1 MKQMCLIGFANQINM
16 CVCYPISYTMPS
28 VVKKNKD
35 RFLLIVESP
44 SKCKKI
50 EDYLGANYQCI
61 SSKGHFRE
69 IDGLGAIDL
78 KNRFRPTYTLIP
90 EKADHVAQ
98 MRKTIAAYPKHH
110 ILIATDDDREG
121 EAIAWHI
128 CDEFGLPVD
137 TTKRIVFHEIT
148 KQAVLKAVENPTTL
162 NLSLVS
168 AAKARQVLDMIV
180 GFKLSPLLWR
190 NVSKTKSKGG
200 ALSAGRCQT
209 PALRLVH
216 DNDLLCKSATKNTVS
231 KVYGT
236 FFSRNIRFR
245 LSKDFDN
252 TDALLSFLEKSKTF
266 THTLFIDKTKPASQA
281 APKPFTTSRL
291 LQQASSQL
299 HLSPKTT
306 MELCQTLY
314 QSGLITY
321 MRTDSTKF
329 SPVFLEKARESIVA
343 QFGDTYVGDLGSLE
357 QKDAANPH
365 EAIRPTNLDLKHYQ
379 TDNACL
385 SKLYTLIWKTSL
397 QACMSAAKS
406 QKTSVRVSAPSE
418 PLSDAFYEY
427 VVETPLHL
435 GWRKLGE
442 IAEKTDLSEGLLF
455 YFQSQNPGHV
465 TWSKIET
472 ETAQEGRVSHY
483 TEASLIQKLEELG
496 IGRPSTFAFL
506 VATIEDRG
514 YVKKA
519 DIKGRT
525 VTCTDYELM
534 PDGVL
539 NTRIFEKVFGEEKG
553 KLVLQPIGSL
563 VLAFLLAHFD
573 TFFSYGYTESM
584 EQALDQVAAMPAKE
598 AIESWP
604 NICQQCLTELTERME
619 PLKSAKKQTFAL
631 QDANYEL
638 VFSAYGASVKHVLED
653 GTTEYLSVKPEIA
666 DSLDLEKAKRGDY
679 SVEDLV
685 LRNHLGVY
693 EGHNVILKTGKY
705 GAYAQWDKSTQSL
718 KSLAEKPLSEI
729 TMADFLALMEEKS
742 ERETP
747 KDKST
752 LRTLTPNLS
761 IRKGKYGAY
770 IYHKTDAMEKP
781 AFYPL
786 KAMRTKWQE
795 SDTPALIQ
803 WIQNTYNI

>member
-1 MKQMCLIGFANQINM
+1 MTSSK
-16 CVCYPISYTMPS
+16 
-28 VVKKNKD
+28 KKNTY
-35 RFLLIVESP
+35 LLIVESP
-44 SKCKKI
+44 SKCAKI
-50 EDYLGANYQCI
+50 EEYLGPNYQCI

-78 KNRFRPTYTLIP
+78 KNQFKPTYTLIP

-98 MRKTIAAYPKHH
+98 MRKTIKTYPKHH

-128 CDEFGLPVD
+128 CDEFGLPID
-137 TTKRIVFHEIT
+137 STPRIVFHEIT
-148 KQAVLKAVENPTTL
+148 KPAILKAVENPTTL

-168 AAKARQVLDMIV
+168 AAKARQVLDMMV

-190 NVSKTKSKGG
+190 NVSKTKSKSG

-216 DNDLLCKSATKNTVS
+216 DNDLLCKSATQNTVS

-245 LSKDFDN
+245 LSRDFDN
-252 TDALLSFLEKSKTF
+252 QDSLLSFLEKSKTF
-266 THTLFIDKTKPASQA
+266 THTLSIDKTKPSSQSP
-281 APKPFTTSRL
+281 PKPFTTSRL

-321 MRTDSTKF
+321 MRTDSAKF
-329 SPVFLEKARESIVA
+329 SPVFLEKAREYIVA
-343 QFGDTYVGDLGSLE
+343 QFGDTYIGDLASLE
-357 QKDAANPH
+357 QKDATNPH
-365 EAIRPTNLDLKHYQ
+365 EAIRPTNLSLKHYQ
-379 TDNACL
+379 TDNASL
-385 SKLYTLIWKTSL
+385 SRLYTFIWKTSI
-397 QACMSAAKS
+397 QACMSAARS
-406 QKTSVRVSAPSE
+406 NKTCVRVSC
-418 PLSDAFYEY
+418 PLVDTFYEY

-435 GWRKLGE
+435 GWQKLAE
-442 IAEKTDLSEGLLF
+442 NAEKMPGIGSEGLLF
-455 YFQSQNPGHV
+455 YFQSQNLV
-465 TWSKIET
+465 SWSKIET
-472 ETAQEGRVSHY
+472 ETAQETRVSHY
-483 TEASLIQKLEELG
+483 TEASLIQRLEELG
-496 IGRPSTFAFL
+496 IGRPSTFASL

-514 YVKKA
+514 YVKKM
-519 DIKGRT
+519 DVKGR
-525 VTCTDYELM
+525 VIECTNYELA
-534 PDGVL
+534 PDGTM
-539 NTRIFEKVFGEEKG
+539 NTRIFEKVFGEEKS

-563 VLAFLLAHFD
+563 VLAFLLNHFD

-584 EQALDQVAAMPAKE
+584 EKALDQIAAMPAEE
-598 AIESWP
+598 AIDSWS
-604 NICQQCLTELTERME
+604 NICQQCLDELEERME
-619 PLKSAKKQTFAL
+619 PLKRAKKHAFFL

-638 VFSAYGASVKHVLED
+638 VFSSYGASVKHVLED
-653 GTTEYLSVKPEIA
+653 GTTEYIPVSPERTN
-666 DSLDLEKAKRGDY
+666 SLDLEKAKRGEY
-679 SVEDLV
+679 SVEDLIDTHT
-685 LRNHLGVY
+685 NHLGVY
-693 EGHNVILKTGKY
+693 EDQNVVVKTGKY
-705 GAYAQWDKSTQSL
+705 GAYAQWGTKTQSL
-718 KSLAEKPLSEI
+718 KSLVAEKPVSEI

-742 ERETP
+742 ERDTP
-747 KDKST
+747 KDRST

-786 KAMRTKWQE
+786 KEMRAKWQTC
-795 SDTPALIQ
+795 DTPALIQ

>member
-1 MKQMCLIGFANQINM
+1 
-16 CVCYPISYTMPS
+16 MPPS
-28 VVKKNKD
+28 SAKNKD

-44 SKCKKI
+44 SKCAKI
-50 EDYLGANYQCI
+50 EDYLGPNYQCI

-78 KNRFRPTYTLIP
+78 KNRFQPTYTLIP

-128 CDEFGLPVD
+128 CDEFGLPLD
-137 TTKRIVFHEIT
+137 TTPRIVFHEIT
-148 KQAVLKAVENPTTL
+148 KPAVLKAVENPTTL
-162 NLSLVS
+162 NMSLVS

-190 NVSKTKSKGG
+190 NVSSAKAKTKSKGGAGG

-216 DNDLLCKSATKNTVS
+216 DNDLLCKSASQNTVS

-245 LSKDFDN
+245 LSQDFNNQDE
-252 TDALLSFLEKSKTF
+252 LLSFLEKSKTF
-266 THTLFIDKTKPASQA
+266 SHTLSIDKTKPSSQA

-321 MRTDSTKF
+321 MRTDSAKF
-329 SPVFLEKARESIVA
+329 SPVFLEKAREYIVA
-343 QFGDTYVGDLGSLE
+343 EFGDTYIGDLASLE
-357 QKDAANPH
+357 QKDATNPH
-365 EAIRPTNLDLKHYQ
+365 EAIRPTNLALKHYQ
-379 TDNACL
+379 TDNAAL
-385 SKLYTLIWKTSL
+385 SRLYTLIWTTSL

-406 QKTSVRVSAPSE
+406 QKTGVRVSCA
-418 PLSDAFYEY
+418 LSDIFYEY
-427 VVETPLHL
+427 CVETPLHI
-435 GWRKLGE
+435 GWRKL
-442 IAEKTDLSEGLLF
+442 AENADNPDSPAEGLLF
-455 YFQSQNPGHV
+455 YFQSQNPATPV
-465 TWSKIET
+465 AWSKIET
-472 ETAQEGRVSHY
+472 ETSQESRVSHY

-496 IGRPSTFAFL
+496 IGRPSTFASL
-506 VATIEDRG
+506 VATIEERG
-514 YVKKA
+514 YVKKT
-519 DIKGRT
+519 DVKGRT
-525 VTCTDYELM
+525 VNCTDYELM
-534 PDGVL
+534 PEGTI
-539 NTRIFEKVFGEEKG
+539 NTRIFDKVFGQEKG

-584 EQALDQVAAMPAKE
+584 ERALDQVATMPAKE
-598 AIESWP
+598 AIASWP
-604 NICQQCLTELTERME
+604 DICQQCLDEIVERME
-619 PLKSAKKQTFAL
+619 PLKSTKKQTFAL
-631 QDANYEL
+631 QEPGYEL
-638 VFSAYGASVKHVLED
+638 VFNSYGVSIKHVLED
-653 GTTEYLSVKPEIA
+653 GTKEYLSINPDIA
-666 DSLDLEKAKRGDY
+666 GSLDLEKAKRGEYAVD
-679 SVEDLV
+679 DLV
-685 LRNHLGVY
+685 SKNHLGVY
-693 EGHNVILKTGKY
+693 EDENVTIKTGKY
-705 GAYAQWDKSTQSL
+705 GAYAQWGDKTQSL
-718 KSLAEKPLSEI
+718 KSLDKPLSEI
-729 TMADFLALMEEKS
+729 TLADFLSLV
-742 ERETP
+742 ETP
-747 KDKST
+747 RPDKKDKST
-752 LRTLTPNLS
+752 LRILTPTLS

-781 AFYPL
+781 EFYPL
-786 KAMRTKWQE
+786 KELRTKWADK
-795 SDTPALIQ
+795 DTPALIQ

>member
-1 MKQMCLIGFANQINM
+1 MI
-16 CVCYPISYTMPS
+16 MPPS
-28 VVKKNKD
+28 SAKNKD

-44 SKCKKI
+44 SKCAKI
-50 EDYLGANYQCI
+50 EDYLGPEYQCI

-78 KNRFRPTYTLIP
+78 KHQFQPTYTLIP

-128 CDEFGLPVD
+128 CDEFGLPLD
-137 TTKRIVFHEIT
+137 TTPRIVFHEIT
-148 KQAVLKAVENPTTL
+148 KPAVLKAVENPTTL

-168 AAKARQVLDMIV
+168 AAKARQVLDMMV

-190 NVSKTKSKGG
+190 NISKTKSKGC

-216 DNDLLCKSATKNTVS
+216 DNDTFCKSATQNTVS

-245 LSKDFDN
+245 LSSDFDN

-266 THTLFIDKTKPASQA
+266 THTLFLDKTKPSSQSP
-281 APKPFTTSRL
+281 PKPFTTSRL

-321 MRTDSTKF
+321 MRTDSAKF
-329 SPVFLEKARESIVA
+329 SPVFLEKAREYILA
-343 QFGDTYVGDLGSLE
+343 QFGDTYIGEFGPLE

-365 EAIRPTNLDLKHYQ
+365 EAIRPTNLALKHYQ
-379 TDNACL
+379 TDNAGL
-385 SKLYTLIWKTSL
+385 SKLYTLIWTTSM

-406 QKTSVRVSAPSE
+406 QKTGVRVSC
-418 PLSDAFYEY
+418 PLPDIFYEY
-427 VVETPLHL
+427 CVETSLHL
-435 GWRKLGE
+435 GWRKLAE
-442 IAEKTDLSEGLLF
+442 TAEKTDLSEGLLF
-455 YFQSQNPGHV
+455 YFQSQNPATPV
-465 TWSKIET
+465 PWTKIDT
-472 ETAQEGRVSHY
+472 ATAQESRVSHY
-483 TEASLIQKLEELG
+483 TEASLIQRLEELG
-496 IGRPSTFAFL
+496 IGRPSTFASI
-506 VATIEDRG
+506 VATIEERG

-519 DIKGRT
+519 DVKGRT
-525 VTCTDYELM
+525 VTCTDYELAQ
-534 PDGVL
+534 DGTI
-539 NTRIFEKVFGEEKG
+539 NTRIFDKVFGEEKG

-563 VLAFLLAHFD
+563 VLEFLLAHFD

-584 EQALDQVAAMPAKE
+584 EQALDKVAAMAPGE
-598 AIESWP
+598 ATASWP
-604 NICQQCLTELTERME
+604 NICQQCLDELTERME
-619 PLKSAKKQTFAL
+619 PLKTAKKQTFAL
-631 QDANYEL
+631 QDAGYEL
-638 VFSAYGASVKHVLED
+638 VFNSYGVSIKHVLED
-653 GTTEYLSVKPEIA
+653 GTTEYMSLKPEIA
-666 DSLDLEKAKRGDY
+666 DSLDLEKAKRGEYTVD
-679 SVEDLV
+679 DLV
-685 LRNHLGVY
+685 FANHLGVY
-693 EGHNVILKTGKY
+693 EGENVIIKTGKY
-705 GAYAQWDKSTQSL
+705 GAYAQWGNKTQSL
-718 KSLAEKPLSEI
+718 KSLADKPLSEI
-729 TMADFLALMEEKS
+729 SMADFLALAEHTEDKS
-742 ERETP
+742 R
-747 KDKST
+747 DKST
-752 LRTLTPNLS
+752 LRILTPCLS
-761 IRKGKYGAY
+761 IRKGKFGAY
-770 IYHKTDAMEKP
+770 IYHQTSAMEKP

>member
-1 MKQMCLIGFANQINM
+1 
-16 CVCYPISYTMPS
+16 MPPS
-28 VVKKNKD
+28 TKKNKD

-50 EDYLGANYQCI
+50 EDYLGPLYECI

-69 IDGLGAIDL
+69 ISGLAAIDM
-78 KNRFRPTYTLIP
+78 KNQFQPKYTLIP
-90 EKADHVAQ
+90 EKADHVSQ
-98 MRKTIAAYPKHH
+98 MRKTIASYPKHQ

-137 TTKRIVFHEIT
+137 TTSRIVFHEIT
-148 KQAVLKAVENPTTL
+148 KPAILKAVENPTTL

-190 NVSKTKSKGG
+190 NISKTKSKGG

-209 PALRLVH
+209 PALRLVY
-216 DNDLLCKSATKNTVS
+216 DKDLLHKSATQNTVS

-245 LSKDFDN
+245 LSRDFDN

-266 THTLFIDKTKPASQA
+266 AHTVSIDKTKPSSQS

-321 MRTDSTKF
+321 MRTDSAKF
-329 SPVFLEKARESIVA
+329 SPVFLEKAREYIVA
-343 QFGDTYVGDLGSLE
+343 EFGDTYIGELGSLE
-357 QKDAANPH
+357 QKDATNPH
-365 EAIRPTNLDLKHYQ
+365 EAIRPTNLALKHYQ
-379 TDNACL
+379 TDNAGL
-385 SKLYTLIWKTSL
+385 SKLYTLIWTTSM

-406 QKTSVRVSAPSE
+406 QKTLVRVSTPSA
-418 PLSDAFYEY
+418 DIFYEY
-427 VVETPLHL
+427 CVETPLHI
-435 GWRKLGE
+435 GWRKLTE
-442 IAEKTDLSEGLLF
+442 TAEKPDSAEGLLF
-455 YFQSQNPGHV
+455 YFQSQNPATPV
-465 TWSKIET
+465 PWTKIET
-472 ETAQEGRVSHY
+472 ETSQESRVSHY
-483 TEASLIQKLEELG
+483 TEASLIQRLEELG
-496 IGRPSTFAFL
+496 IGRPSTFASL
-506 VATIEDRG
+506 VATIEERG

-519 DIKGRT
+519 DVKGRT
-525 VTCTDYELM
+525 VKCTDYDLM
-534 PDGVL
+534 LDGTI
-539 NTRIFEKVFGEEKG
+539 NTRTFDKVFGQEKG

-563 VLAFLLAHFD
+563 VLEFLLTHFD

-584 EQALDQVAAMPAKE
+584 EQALDQVAAMEAKE
-598 AIESWP
+598 AVSSWP
-604 NICQQCLTELTERME
+604 NICQQCLDELAERMA
-619 PLKSAKKQTFAL
+619 PLKTAKKQAFAL
-631 QDANYEL
+631 LDPGYEL
-638 VFSAYGASVKHVLED
+638 VFNSYGASIKHVLED
-653 GTTEYLSVKPEIA
+653 GTTEYLSINPEMA
-666 DSLDLEKAKRGDY
+666 SSLDLEKAKRGEYAVD
-679 SVEDLV
+679 DLV
-685 LRNHLGVY
+685 SQHHLGVY

-705 GAYAQWDKSTQSL
+705 GPYAQWGEKSQSV
-718 KSLAEKPLSEI
+718 KSLDKPLSEI
-729 TMADFLALMEEKS
+729 TLADFVGLVESKS
-742 ERETP
+742 DGP

-752 LRTLTPNLS
+752 LRILTPVLS

-770 IYHKTDAMEKP
+770 VYYKTDAMEKP

-786 KAMRTKWQE
+786 KELRTSWANK
-795 SDTPALIQ
+795 DTPALIQ

>member
-1 MKQMCLIGFANQINM
+1 
-16 CVCYPISYTMPS
+16 MPPS
-28 VVKKNKD
+28 TKKNKD

-50 EDYLGANYQCI
+50 EDYLGPNYQCI

-69 IDGLGAIDL
+69 INGLSAIDL
-78 KNRFRPTYTLIP
+78 KNRFQPTYTLIP
-90 EKADHVAQ
+90 EKAYHVAQ
-98 MRKTIAAYPKHH
+98 IRKIIAAYPKHH

-128 CDEFGLPVD
+128 CDEFGLSVD
-137 TTKRIVFHEIT
+137 STPRIVFHEIT
-148 KQAVLKAVENPTTL
+148 KPAVVKAVENPTTV
-162 NLSLVS
+162 NMSLVS

-190 NVSKTKSKGG
+190 NVSSTKTKTKNGTS

-216 DNDLLCKSATKNTVS
+216 DNDTLCKSATKNMLS
-231 KVYGT
+231 RVYGT

-245 LSKDFDN
+245 LSRDFDN

-266 THTLFIDKTKPASQA
+266 THTLFIDKTKAASQA

-299 HLSPKTT
+299 YLSPKTT

-321 MRTDSTKF
+321 MRTDSAKF
-329 SPVFLEKARESIVA
+329 SPVFLEKVREYILA
-343 QFGDTYVGDLGSLE
+343 GFGDTYIGDLGSLE

-365 EAIRPTNLDLKHYQ
+365 EAIRPTNLALKHYQ

-385 SKLYTLIWKTSL
+385 SKLYTLIWTTSL

-406 QKTSVRVSAPSE
+406 QKTCVRVSSSLP
-418 PLSDAFYEY
+418 DVFYEY
-427 VVETPLHL
+427 CVETPLHT
-435 GWRKLGE
+435 GWRKLTE
-442 IAEKTDLSEGLLF
+442 NAEKPDVSEGLLF
-455 YFQSQNPGHV
+455 YFQSQNSATSV
-465 TWSKIET
+465 SWSKIET

-496 IGRPSTFAFL
+496 IGRPSTFASL
-506 VATIEDRG
+506 VATIEERG
-514 YVKKA
+514 YVKKT
-519 DIKGRT
+519 DVKGRA

-539 NTRIFEKVFGEEKG
+539 NTRIFDKVFGEEKG

-573 TFFSYGYTESM
+573 AFFSYGYTESM
-584 EQALDQVAAMPAKE
+584 ERALDQVAAMPPGE
-598 AIESWP
+598 AAESWP

-619 PLKSAKKQTFAL
+619 PLKAAKKQTFEL

-638 VFSAYGASVKHVLED
+638 VFSSYGASVKHVLED
-653 GTTEYLSVKPEIA
+653 GTTEYLSVKPEMV
-666 DSLDLEKAKRGDY
+666 DSLDLEKAKRGEY

-685 LRNHLGVY
+685 FANHLGVY
-693 EGHNVILKTGKY
+693 EGENVIIKTGKY
-705 GAYAQWDKSTQSL
+705 GAYAQWDKNTQSM
-718 KSLAEKPLSEI
+718 KSLDKPLSEI
-729 TMADFLALMEEKS
+729 TMSDFLTLMEAKS
-742 ERETP
+742 ETDPP